1 MIQENKRDF
10 MDKTNSFLEEMEKAG
25 ISISNQDGET
35 AIICEDCVAVIS
47 KSGDRVAVDFV
58 NQVERLDYKV
68 GFTQEDVEEFQL
80 LEELMGGVKGV

>member
-1 MIQENKRDF
+1 

-47 KSGDRVAVDFV
+47 KSGDSVAVDFV
-58 NQVERLDYKV
+58 NQVERMDYKV

>member
-1 MIQENKRDF
+1 MEDKRDF

-47 KSGDRVAVDFV
+47 KSGDSVAVDFV